1 MWIAHLFL
9 ESWRWDVLLAML
21 PWAAAGLGEAE
32 SGHKAAPDDG
42 NPTSSVL
49 DLGRHVTLRDQ
60 TSQ

>member
-1 MWIAHLFL
+1 
-9 ESWRWDVLLAML
+9 ML

-42 NPTSSVL
+42 NPRSSVL